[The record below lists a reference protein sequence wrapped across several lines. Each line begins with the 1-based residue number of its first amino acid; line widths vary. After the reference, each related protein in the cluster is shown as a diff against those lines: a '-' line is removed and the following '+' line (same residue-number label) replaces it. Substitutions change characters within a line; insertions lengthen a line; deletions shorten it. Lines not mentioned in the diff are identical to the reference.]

1 MSNQYLDKLINA
13 YLDEALTPAEQAELE
28 TQLQDSDAAMQ
39 RFWELAEVHG
49 LAGDVARTL
58 WLDVDAVVTR
68 ASSLSVDLAQAENR
82 GHNRLNRIFL
92 ARLSA
97 AVLGL
102 VIGILSTAAIW
113 AATTLKQQ
121 QVVTIFHDSFESGP
135 SPVASGAPLDTDA
148 WGGDYSEIV
157 EAWPSLRPVDGK
169 RMLRFLRADYPG
181 KEKQVGYF
189 GDLYRVIDLRGDVS
203 QFADGNAVVSVE
215 AAFASLVLE
224 ESGRFSPHLL
234 LHALEKLP
242 ANAEAWHAMIEIPRR
257 LEEASLASASRQELF
272 LSSDPWR
279 HMSLEMR
286 LPPKTRYLLVGLH
299 IGDME
304 AARYSGGLPS
314 DVVFQGQFVDDVRVK
329 LHRHWALYEKTTD
342 TLGQGKKR

>member
-1 MSNQYLDKLINA
+1 MNNEPSPMEMRLLTLLQKVR
-13 YLDEALTPAEQAELE
+13 DERDAEAHMELNG
-28 TQLQDSDAAMQ
+28 LLRADSDARKTMAASLVNEQAIISHLRDESIVSILNPEPMSVLPSKSTRGLQ
-39 RFWELAEVHG
+39 RSPL
-49 LAGDVARTL
+49 
-58 WLDVDAVVTR
+58 
-68 ASSLSVDLAQAENR
+68 
-82 GHNRLNRIFL
+82 
-92 ARLSA
+92 
-97 AVLGL
+97 
-102 VIGILSTAAIW
+102 W
-113 AATTLKQQ
+113 AAAAGIVFGVLCTSVVFGYAISSAGNTL
-121 QVVTIFHDSFESGP
+121 TLLHESFESGP
-135 SPVASGAPLDTDA
+135 APLVMGVPIELGA
-148 WGGDYSEIV
+148 WSGDYSEIV

-215 AAFASLVLE
+215 AAFASLALE
-224 ESGRFSPHLL
+224 ESSRFSPHLL

-242 ANAEAWHAMIEIPRR
+242 ANAEAWHAMIETPRR
-257 LEEASLASASRQELF
+257 LEEASLASASRQEFF

-286 LPPKTRYLLVGLH
+286 LPPRTRYLLVGLH

-314 DVVFQGQFVDDVRVK
+314 DVEFDGQFVDDVRVK
-329 LHRHWALYEKTTD
+329 LHRHWALYQKTTD
-342 TLGQGKKR
+342 TLGQGKKL